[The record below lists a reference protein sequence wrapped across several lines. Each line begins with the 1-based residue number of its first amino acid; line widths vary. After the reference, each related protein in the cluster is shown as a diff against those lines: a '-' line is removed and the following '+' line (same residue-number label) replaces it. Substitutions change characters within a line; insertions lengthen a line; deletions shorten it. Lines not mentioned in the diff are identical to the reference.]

1 LRYQLRLVERV
12 MSGLDTRQAV
22 ILAFCLGV
30 LFAACLLMLGDLI
43 EAVTAPR
50 YFDNVIPFKAKS

>member
-1 LRYQLRLVERV
+1 